1 MDKVVKLSDGSELG
15 LRATALTPRLYRF
28 KMGRDMIVDLNQLRN
43 AYEKAEKAKTQ
54 DMTEEEMEQAQL
66 TVTDLTIFE
75 NVAFIM
81 ARQYDKSLPE
91 TPEEWLDS
99 MDTVFTVYELM
110 PHILELWQA
119 GQKTTSIPKKK

>member
-1 MDKVVKLSDGSELG
+1 MDKLVTLSDGSQLG

-28 KMGRDMIVDLNQLRN
+28 KMGRDMIVDLNQLKK

-54 DMTEEEMEQAQL
+54 DMTAEELEEAQL

-91 TPEEWLDS
+91 TPEDWLDS
-99 MDTVFTVYELM
+99 MNTVFTIYELM

>member
-1 MDKVVKLSDGSELG
+1 MDRLVTLSDGSQLG

-28 KMGRDMIVDLNQLRN
+28 KMGRDMIVDLNQLKN

-54 DMTEEEMEQAQL
+54 EMTAEELEQAQL

-91 TPEEWLDS
+91 TPEDWLDS
-99 MDTVFTVYELM
+99 MDTVFTVYEIL

>member
-1 MDKVVKLSDGSELG
+1 MDRLVTLSDGSQLG

-28 KMGRDMIVDLNQLRN
+28 KMGRDMIVDLNQLKK

-54 DMTEEEMEQAQL
+54 DMTAEELEEAQL

-91 TPEEWLDS
+91 TPEDWLDS
-99 MDTVFTVYELM
+99 MNTVFTIYEIM

>member
-1 MDKVVKLSDGSELG
+1 MDRLVTLSDGSQLG

-28 KMGRDMIVDLNQLRN
+28 KMGRDMIVDLNQLKK

-54 DMTEEEMEQAQL
+54 DMTAEELEEAQL

-91 TPEEWLDS
+91 TPEDWLDS
-99 MDTVFTVYELM
+99 MNTVFTIYELM

>member
-1 MDKVVKLSDGSELG
+1 MDKVVTLSDGSKLG

>member
-1 MDKVVKLSDGSELG
+1 MDKVVTLSDGSELG

-81 ARQYDKSLPE
+81 ARQYDKSVPE

-99 MDTVFTVYELM
+99 MDTVFTVYEIM

>member
-1 MDKVVKLSDGSELG
+1 MDKVVTLGDRQLG

-28 KMGRDMIVDLNQLRN
+28 KIGRDMIVDLNQLRKS
-43 AYEKAEKAKTQ
+43 YEKVKASKAEDHT
-54 DMTEEEMEQAQL
+54 DEQL

-81 ARQYDKSLPE
+81 ARQYDPSLPA

-99 MDTVFTVYELM
+99 MDEVFTIYELL
-110 PHILELWQA
+110 PSILELWQLN
-119 GQKTTSIPKKK
+119 QHTTAVPKKK

>member
-1 MDKVVKLSDGSELG
+1 MDRVVTLSDGSTLG

-28 KMGRDMIVDLNQLRN
+28 KMGRDMIVDLNQLKK
-43 AYEKAEKAKTQ
+43 AYEKAEKARTEA
-54 DMTEEEMEQAQL
+54 MTAEELEEAQL

>member
-1 MDKVVKLSDGSELG
+1 MDKVVTLSDGSELG

>member
-1 MDKVVKLSDGSELG
+1 MDKVVTLSDGSELG

-99 MDTVFTVYELM
+99 MDTVFTVYEIM